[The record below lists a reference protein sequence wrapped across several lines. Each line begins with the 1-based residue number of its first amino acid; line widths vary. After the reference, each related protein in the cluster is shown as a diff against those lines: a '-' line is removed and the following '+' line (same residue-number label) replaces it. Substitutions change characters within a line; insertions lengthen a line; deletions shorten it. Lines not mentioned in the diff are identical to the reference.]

1 VAHHHPGYREE
12 AAGWTSVSGIRFYG
26 LLVQRKLAL
35 IFALLALC
43 GISLV
48 VDIATGPASLG
59 FLDVLSALFRS
70 GQMAGNA
77 RVIVRVMRLPIALM
91 AIAAGANLGLAGA
104 VMQTILGNPL
114 ASPYT
119 LGIGSGAAF
128 GASLAIVAG
137 IGVIPTFGE
146 YLVSVNAFFFSML
159 ACILLYLLGRNR
171 KMPTETMVLSG
182 IALLFIFQA
191 LQALLQYGASEGE
204 VQTIVF
210 WSFGSLQKANGVKV
224 ACVFAVLS
232 VCLPILLKRSWAF
245 TALLMGEEKASSF
258 GIRVDHLKITSF
270 IAISLLTAVSVCFV
284 GTIGFIGLAGPHIAR
299 MLVEEDQRFYL
310 PVSALCGALL
320 LSVASIVS
328 KSIVPGVVFPIGI
341 VTSIIGVP
349 FFFVLIWKTRR
360 G

>member
-1 VAHHHPGYREE
+1 VLYREG
-12 AAGWTSVSGIRFYG
+12 AVDWTSAAPGVEFYG
-26 LLVQRKLAL
+26 LLARRKLAL
-35 IFALLALC
+35 IFILLTLC
-43 GISLV
+43 GVSLV
-48 VDIATGPASLG
+48 ADIATGPASLG
-59 FLDVLSALFRS
+59 FADVLRALFHPE
-70 GQMAGNA
+70 QAA
-77 RVIVRVMRLPIALM
+77 RNVQVIVRVMRLPIALM
-91 AIAAGANLGLAGA
+91 AIVAGANLGLAGA

-137 IGVIPTFGE
+137 VGVVPVFGE

-159 ACILLYLLGRNR
+159 ASMSLYLLGKNR
-171 KMPTETMVLSG
+171 RMSTETMVLSG

-210 WSFGSLQKANGVKV
+210 WSFGSLQKANGPKV
-224 ACVFAVLS
+224 ACVFAVS
-232 VCLPILLKRSWAF
+232 STCLPILLKRSWAF

-258 GIRVDHLKITSF
+258 GIRVDQLKITSF
-270 IAISLLTAVSVCFV
+270 IAISLLTAVSVCFI
-284 GTIGFIGLAGPHIAR
+284 GTVGFIGLAGPHIAR
-299 MLVEEDQRFYL
+299 MLVDEDQRFYL

-320 LSVASIVS
+320 LSVASIIS
-328 KSIVPGVVFPIGI
+328 KSIVPGIVFPIGI

-349 FFFVLIWKTRR
+349 FFFALIWRTRR